1 MSLAVPEISHVT
13 FMIGEFVLYI
23 DLLAV
28 RVALGGALI
37 ERLM

>member
-1 MSLAVPEISHVT
+1 MSRPGFSHAT

-23 DLLAV
+23 DLLVV